1 CVITGTHTV
10 FPSKSNAS
18 FLDKKSKSYDSGN
31 PNSLKPSLIVKFLIP
46 SGSRLGTPS
55 LLTSIATKVG
65 VISYGDKILLYSNDN
80 LPVTILYPFGFD
92 VSGTLLLF
100 LLSFGCSYFNYPFL
114 TSSLSNSSICSSYR
128 NLSICLVVNG

>member
-80 LPVTILYPFGFD
+80 LPVTILYPFGD
-92 VSGTLLLF
+92 RKSTRL
-100 LLSFGCSYFNYPFL
+100 
-114 TSSLSNSSICSSYR
+114 NSSHVSISYAVF
-128 NLSICLVVNG
+128 CLKKKK